1 MKKLGVAILGLG
13 TVGGGT
19 YEILTKNHDKILA
32 VDGVDVEVKAVLELN
47 KERALSL
54 GVPENI
60 IYNDMQIVCNNKD
73 IDVVVEVIGGTGVAK
88 KFIEMALR

>member
-19 YEILTKNHDKILA
+19 YEILTKNHDKILK

-47 KERALSL
+47 K
-54 GVPENI
+54 
-60 IYNDMQIVCNNKD
+60 
-73 IDVVVEVIGGTGVAK
+73 
-88 KFIEMALR
+88 